1 MNKGFTL
8 ILAVLIS
15 SIVLAIGLAMF
26 NISIKQ
32 TLLSYT
38 ARESHFAFYAADAGL
53 ECVQYWEYVNDTFS
67 TAIGDGVVNNAITC
81 NGGGVNVTYSSSGG
95 TYTRT
100 FTLNLGTP
108 PDAACAQVT
117 VTKTNTPSTIMESR
131 GYNTCDTNNPK
142 RTERAIRIT
151 Q

>member
-26 NISIKQ
+26 NISVKQ

-38 ARESHFAFYAADAGL
+38 ARESHFAFYAADSGL
-53 ECVQYWEYVNDTFS
+53 ECTEYWEYVNDWFNIAKTPPGN
-67 TAIGDGVVNNAITC
+67 TDNITC
-81 NGGGVNVTYSSSGG
+81 NGSSIAVTYSTAGANFI
-95 TYTRT
+95 RT

-108 PDAACAQVT
+108 PDAPCAEVT
-117 VTKTNTPSTIMESR
+117 ITKTATPSTIMESR